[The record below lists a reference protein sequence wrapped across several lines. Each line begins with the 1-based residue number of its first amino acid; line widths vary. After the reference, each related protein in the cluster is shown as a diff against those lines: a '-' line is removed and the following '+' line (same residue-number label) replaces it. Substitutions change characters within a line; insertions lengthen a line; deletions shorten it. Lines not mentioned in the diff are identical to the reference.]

1 MRIAAI
7 DIGTNSIHMIVV
19 QVRPDLSFEVVDRE
33 KEMVRLGAGGLDGRS
48 LTPTAT
54 TAALQTLA
62 KFRRLADSH
71 KVDEIVAAATS
82 AIREADNGGD
92 FIAEVARRTG
102 IKIRVISGT
111 EEARL
116 IHLAAVYGVHMGG
129 SPAVVIDIGG
139 GSIEVTLGT
148 ASHLS
153 HARSFKLGVIRLTER
168 FVRTD
173 PLAPRDERRLVKH
186 INKEIGGYLDT
197 IADKRFDR
205 VIGTSGTILSLGAL
219 ALSEDGVVRDEALRN
234 RRVSAKAIHR
244 LRKRL
249 SGADLEARL
258 HMDGL
263 DPRRADIAVAGSVLL
278 DSVLRRLGA
287 DDITLCDLAL
297 REGLVLDYIHRNTA
311 TIRKIERYP
320 DVRRRSIVELGE
332 RCGYSAAHARHVSQL
347 ALSVFDQTRAVHKL
361 ADRERE
367 WLEYGALLHDAGVHI
382 SYERHHR
389 HSYYLIKNGE
399 LRGFD
404 PQEIEIIALL
414 ARYHR
419 QATPKKSHD
428 GYGSLKGGLR
438 RTVRTLAAML
448 RLAEGLDRSHAQV
461 VTALDVVPRGDA
473 YLIRLRAAGDAELE
487 LWAAHRHGAE
497 LGAGAPPPAAVRG
510 VGPPSTSARAGTRRN
525 AHHMLNNLTTPHEYP
540 GKLFVVEG
548 IDGSGKTTQLALLA
562 KWLSAAGHPVFQTEW
577 NSSALVKAATKTG
590 KKKNALTP
598 MTFSLL
604 HATDFADRLLYNVI
618 PPLKAGHD
626 RARRSLHLH
635 RLRARRRARR
645 RSPLGARA
653 LQLRGEA
660 GPRRLLPRAD
670 RRLGR
675 SPDGAAREAQVLRSG
690 HGHGLERQRAR
701 ELPHLPGQGARRIR
715 SPGRRVRPE
724 RRQRRRQHHRP
735 AARVPAAR
743 VAATGNEDT
752 RTRSSMNLP
761 EERRTERTA
770 AASRAS
776 TTATASRTCRSATTP
791 AS

>member
-19 QVRPDLSFEVVDRE
+19 RVRPDLSFEVVDRE

-48 LTPTAT
+48 LTPTAM

-71 KVDEIVAAATS
+71 KVDQIVAAATS

-92 FIAEVARRTG
+92 FIANVARRTG
-102 IKIRVISGT
+102 IQIRVISGT

-173 PLAPRDERRLVKH
+173 PLSARDERRLVKH

-197 IADKRFDR
+197 IAARRFDR

-219 ALSEDGVVRDEALRN
+219 ALSEDGIVRDEALRN
-234 RRVSAKAIHR
+234 RRVGAKAIHR
-244 LRKRL
+244 VRKRL

-278 DSVLRRLGA
+278 DCVMRRLGA
-287 DDITLCDLAL
+287 DDLTLCDLAL

-320 DVRRRSIVELGE
+320 DVRRRSVVELGE
-332 RCGYSAAHARHVSQL
+332 RCGYSATHARHVSQL
-347 ALSVFDQTRAVHKL
+347 ALSIFDQTRAVHKL
-361 ADRERE
+361 GDRERE

-389 HSYYLIKNGE
+389 HSYYLVKNGE

-419 QATPKKSHD
+419 QATPKKTHE
-428 GYGSLKGGLR
+428 GYGGLKGNLR

-448 RLAEGLDRSHAQV
+448 RLAEGLDRSHGQV
-461 VTALDVVPRGDA
+461 VVSLDVVPRGNA

-497 LGAGAPPPAAVRG
+497 LERV
-510 VGPPSTSARAGTRRN
+510 
-525 AHHMLNNLTTPHEYP
+525 
-540 GKLFVVEG
+540 
-548 IDGSGKTTQLALLA
+548 
-562 KWLSAAGHPVFQTEW
+562 
-577 NSSALVKAATKTG
+577 
-590 KKKNALTP
+590 
-598 MTFSLL
+598 
-604 HATDFADRLLYNVI
+604 
-618 PPLKAGHD
+618 
-626 RARRSLHLH
+626 LH
-635 RLRARRRARR
+635 RPLRFDVSGRGSTKLKGAKAKKEPASHAEQPHHAARVSRKTVRRGR
-645 RSPLGARA
+645 
-653 LQLRGEA
+653 
-660 GPRRLLPRAD
+660 D
-670 RRLGR
+670 RRLR
-675 SPDGAAREAQVLRSG
+675 KDDAAGAAGE
-690 HGHGLERQRAR
+690 
-701 ELPHLPGQGARRIR
+701 
-715 SPGRRVRPE
+715 
-724 RRQRRRQHHRP
+724 
-735 AARVPAAR
+735 
-743 VAATGNEDT
+743 VA
-752 RTRSSMNLP
+752 
-761 EERRTERTA
+761 
-770 AASRAS
+770 
-776 TTATASRTCRSATTP
+776 
-791 AS
+791 